1 MSTFVNQSGK
11 NLIITCGKLCAP
23 RGDLTIGSA
32 AAANATISSYGT
44 QDCCGLSVGQAYAQY
59 GGWDK
64 QIHVHGNRH
73 SHVQATTNCSAI
85 KMGIFAHCN
94 WGGAVIGAVGTNSNH
109 VVSMIVNNTHIG
121 CWTCSCLYHVSSVK
135 TPILNTTTCA
145 TTPVLKLTGVNT
157 PIICGPAA
165 HFVISTDSN
174 CSMVGTTYSTRCF
187 AFNGSCFKQTCELIN
202 SNCVQSPVICATSYS
217 RAPYYC
223 VNGQSDIRPFS
234 TDGLRGIQ
242 IRSGCTSNTAALEL
256 VNNAGTWL
264 GTLYTTTSHYGF
276 LDSSWGGW
284 DIKKAINGSMCVTV
298 GSSGFICAL
307 EGGVCATTCLSAPVA
322 CVTTCIQAFRG
333 MFGGANHTCEQN
345 EAVIRMGNN
354 CNIHQYIS
362 SCASGWGS
370 WSQWVRY
377 VGACNTWRIGAYDA
391 ACQSGNRL
399 WRLAGRNHSLG
410 EVNYIVAGPSLA
422 SGTNRVALYCP
433 YARDAVTWTGDG
445 NHYPIGAGGIIC
457 GPSCL
462 RTDGHLCLTANTPY
476 ICTGGAYII
485 VPGGIYA
492 NAGTIYAEATIMTR
506 NGICDDTASVLDI
519 WGGNDSAK
527 CTKLRGKTFVCNCL
541 YVHCN
546 ICLAPDTSGDMQNGI
561 SLGKTNALPQA
572 SWGESGSQT
581 GRIEI
586 GLPTLSGEG
595 GATHYGMVHVAI
607 DVYEYNNNDATTI
620 IVGGHN
626 WNCRWY
632 NCGAHMTGGC
642 TDKTIKLAYHS
653 CGGTNNGRYVI
664 LLGEPNSSWNYGSV
678 HVRSITNGLYY
689 CNAMDMGTPWYVKRV
704 TCADSHYNQTS
715 ADLRTAS
722 NSMAGYQCAMTCF
735 HGPRLCATTCV
746 RTPTV
751 CATSGS
757 YYLKLNS
764 GIINVPTAYID
775 TINNSGST
783 AVLSFSGGHTKACTC
798 LQSPIL
804 CSTQCIHMDQGNAYF
819 DGGSCNGANDA
830 TVYVT
835 AYNNND
841 WGIIVNKN
849 VDSASEYGLDLRMG
863 ATSTAA
869 MYARFNN
876 TVKFKLQYNCLCH
889 SAMICSP
896 TVGATTVNATI
907 ACAYAFVCSPKF
919 CSSSSFFCSNCAC
932 IHGTIKSTN
941 CICAALSI
949 CGCCI
954 FSNNGARVMS
964 YGTHYASS
972 TDWDTIFNT
981 AGQYG
986 QVMHEI
992 HNGTSWAN
1000 SPGSSVYSYGG
1011 LLNWH
1016 GNGMKFQMYL
1026 PHTGSNGQG
1035 LYYRTNWSTNS
1046 WYGWARI
1053 WDSNNDGASSG
1064 LDADLLDGQH
1074 GSYYRNASNLNAGTV
1089 ATARLGSGTA
1099 SSSTY
1104 LRGDGTWAAVS
1115 SGGLCGCTATSS
1127 LFQTAVGYCAMN
1139 PGGGIQA
1146 IAIGY
1151 KAAQYAG
1158 QFSPTD
1164 NNLNMI
1170 AIGTESLNIATNSCY
1185 TVAIGYRAGYDN
1197 VDGKENTYIGSLAG
1211 QNNDYNPAGAG
1222 AVFLGYNAGMC
1233 VTRSCG
1239 SIFLGACAY
1248 GTTCGYAYCCI
1259 VIGNA
1264 LTGGN
1269 TGTGKMCS
1277 GSFTFTG
1284 SVSKSSGSFR
1294 IVHPNPAKSETKD
1307 LWHSFV
1313 ESPNEGDNLYRFSL
1327 DVTGCRGVITLPNYY
1342 RHLNKNDQIWVS
1354 PVGHFGAAYG
1364 TVTENQECAVICTN
1378 SDGCYNVLLVGTRKD
1393 RAATHAWKGTE
1404 RDIDS
1409 NSPHAEPVYTHGE
1422 EDENGKKE
1430 LLCTTWS
1437 RDMAEYN
1444 EAYN

>member
-1 MSTFVNQSGK
+1 
-11 NLIITCGKLCAP
+11 
-23 RGDLTIGSA
+23 
-32 AAANATISSYGT
+32 
-44 QDCCGLSVGQAYAQY
+44 
-59 GGWDK
+59 
-64 QIHVHGNRH
+64 
-73 SHVQATTNCSAI
+73 
-85 KMGIFAHCN
+85 
-94 WGGAVIGAVGTNSNH
+94 
-109 VVSMIVNNTHIG
+109 
-121 CWTCSCLYHVSSVK
+121 
-135 TPILNTTTCA
+135 
-145 TTPVLKLTGVNT
+145 
-157 PIICGPAA
+157 
-165 HFVISTDSN
+165 
-174 CSMVGTTYSTRCF
+174 
-187 AFNGSCFKQTCELIN
+187 
-202 SNCVQSPVICATSYS
+202 
-217 RAPYYC
+217 
-223 VNGQSDIRPFS
+223 
-234 TDGLRGIQ
+234 
-242 IRSGCTSNTAALEL
+242 
-256 VNNAGTWL
+256 
-264 GTLYTTTSHYGF
+264 
-276 LDSSWGGW
+276 
-284 DIKKAINGSMCVTV
+284 
-298 GSSGFICAL
+298 
-307 EGGVCATTCLSAPVA
+307 
-322 CVTTCIQAFRG
+322 
-333 MFGGANHTCEQN
+333 
-345 EAVIRMGNN
+345 MGNN

-586 GLPTLSGEG
+586 GLPTLTGEG

-607 DVYEYNNNDATTI
+607 DVYEYNSNDATTI

-715 ADLRTAS
+715 ADLRPAS
-722 NSMAGYQCAMTCF
+722 QSMAGYQCAMTCF
-735 HGPRLCATTCV
+735 HGPRLCATTCIQ
-746 RTPTV
+746 TPTI
-751 CATSGS
+751 CAASGS

-964 YGTHYASS
+964 YGTHYSSS

-1074 GSYYRNASNLNAGTV
+1074 GSYYYAASNPNGYTSNTGDITNVSAGGGLTGGGSSGSVTISHADTSSQGSASNSGSAFIQSVTLDGYGHVTALATGTV
-1089 ATARLGSGTA
+1089 PSGGIDGCSFQGAVGTPSGCSFERTTNVRLGTFALANGKGVHSTAIGNRALEYHNCSWYYGYQSSNTAIGADAQRCSMGFLNTSVGWMALRGAANNCKCYNVGIGTCVGYLGLLGNNSIAIGNGSGRYLNDCTVSIGAHSDAGNESVMIGFYSGANDGTA
-1099 SSSTY
+1099 KS
-1104 LRGDGTWAAVS
+1104 D
-1115 SGGLCGCTATSS
+1115 
-1127 LFQTAVGYCAMN
+1127 TAVGHRSLYSLGC
-1139 PGGGIQA
+1139 GCHR
-1146 IAIGY
+1146 IAIGHC
-1151 KAAQYAG
+1151 AG
-1158 QFSPTD
+1158 YSQGQWNHKEKYT
-1164 NNLNMI
+1164 I
-1170 AIGTESLNIATNSCY
+1170 AIGAC
-1185 TVAIGYRAGYDN
+1185 A
-1197 VDGKENTYIGSLAG
+1197 LA
-1211 QNNDYNPAGAG
+1211 
-1222 AVFLGYNAGMC
+1222 
-1233 VTRSCG
+1233 CG
-1239 SIFLGACAY
+1239 SHYYDMFNY
-1248 GTTCGYAYCCI
+1248 NI
-1259 VIGNA
+1259 VIGNPHNGCA
-1264 LTGGN
+1264 AGQCLGSCTTGCMILGDGNINNACICASCLTV
-1269 TGTGKMCS
+1269 S
-1277 GSFTFTG
+1277 YL
-1284 SVSKSSGSFR
+1284 SKSSGSFR
-1294 IVHPNPAKSETKD
+1294 INHPNPSCSSNRA
-1307 LWHSFV
+1307 LYHSFV
-1313 ESPNEGDNLYRFSL
+1313 ESPNEGDNIYRWQVETS
-1327 DVTGCRGVITLPNYY
+1327 DCTSVITLPNYY
-1342 RHLNKNDQIWVS
+1342 RYLNKNDMVWVS
-1354 PVGHFGAAYG
+1354 PYKHFGSAYG
-1364 TVTENQECAVICTN
+1364 EVTADQCCLVICSN
-1378 SDGCYNVLLVGTRKD
+1378 SDGCFNVLLVGTRKD
-1393 RAATHAWKGTE
+1393 EAATENWKGAE
-1404 RDIDS
+1404 RDE
-1409 NSPHAEPVYTHGE
+1409 EPIYHRYG
-1422 EDENGKKE
+1422 
-1430 LLCTTWS
+1430 
-1437 RDMAEYN
+1437 
-1444 EAYN
+1444 